1 MNPYDEW
8 TGKIIQLTYSDLD
21 GETVHGIG
29 KILYTLKNRAF
40 VFETIE
46 EGRQVI
52 VYNRHVIDIHPAS
65 LIPPILPGEGVAPDD
80 ISSR

>member
-1 MNPYDEW
+1 MNQYDEW
-8 TGKIIQLTYSDLD
+8 TGKMVQLTYSDLD
-21 GETVHGIG
+21 GETVQGIG

-52 VYNRHVIDIHPAS
+52 VYNRHVMDIHPTS
-65 LIPPILPGEGVAPDD
+65 MIPPILTGDEIIQDD